1 MNARGG
7 RCLVRCLSGPGGGGG
22 GGGGGSGGSAGAGG
36 GGGGSSAGV
45 GGGGGGSS
53 AHSFGGTWSGWYATL
68 TAGLPGAARTAVAN
82 TARRV
87 SASFRSS
94 PGAASSCGSFSREFL
109 SACADGSPGLSQ
121 PQPQPHAGHDVSDV
135 EVNVA
140 VQGHRFRRRRRATWP
155 GPQPNERADIR
166 CRTRRS

>member
-1 MNARGG
+1 MIGG
-7 RCLVRCLSGPGGGGG
+7 GGGGEGGGGSGGEGGG
-22 GGGGGSGGSAGAGG
+22 GGGGGSAGAGAGG
-36 GGGGSSAGV
+36 GGSSGSASGCVGGGGGSAGV

-109 SACADGSPGLSQ
+109 SACADGPPGSSQ

-140 VQGHRFRRRRRATWP
+140 VQGRKRLKRRAT
-155 GPQPNERADIR
+155 
-166 CRTRRS
+166 